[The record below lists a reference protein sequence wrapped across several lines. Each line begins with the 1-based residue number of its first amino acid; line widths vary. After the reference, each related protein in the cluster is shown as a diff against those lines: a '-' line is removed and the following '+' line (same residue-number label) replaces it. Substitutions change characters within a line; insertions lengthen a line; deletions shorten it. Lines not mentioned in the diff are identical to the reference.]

1 MCNHVSHGQGVLSH
15 NKSTKKHFPHKN
27 FSCLFVAFL
36 RVINGFLGILVL
48 RIGNCKTKV
57 AKVLSSLMDIRE
69 VVCGSGGG
77 RLQEDEAILS
87 AVFIIFVA

>member
-1 MCNHVSHGQGVLSH
+1 MCHTAKAFLAT
-15 NKSTKKHFPHKN
+15 TKVQRNIFRTKT

-69 VVCGSGGG
+69 VYAG
-77 RLQEDEAILS
+77 QE
-87 AVFIIFVA
+87 VAGCRRMKLTFQQFSLYL

>member
-1 MCNHVSHGQGVLSH
+1 MCHTAKAFLAT
-15 NKSTKKHFPHKN
+15 TKVQRNIFRTKT

-77 RLQEDEAILS
+77 RLQEDEANLL